1 LTKLEEVLKLNIQIY
16 CRNSMGIKGDLTT
29 KDVMDRFQAMDDRYG
44 ILVKDI
50 GYALGKLDE
59 AKTELQKAKDLHEK
73 GIVGGL
79 IKAIDKH
86 PKFSISAT
94 VLMLT
99 VLIAAFLFFL
109 KDKKIE
115 VQTENLKLETQEKEG
130 VKK

>member
-1 LTKLEEVLKLNIQIY
+1 M
-16 CRNSMGIKGDLTT
+16 SIKGDITT
-29 KDVMDRFQAMDDRYG
+29 KDVMDRFKEMDDRYA
-44 ILVKDI
+44 LLMRDI

-59 AKTELQKAKDLHEK
+59 TKTELQKAKDLHEK

-86 PKFSISAT
+86 PKFSIGAT

-99 VLIAAFLFFL
+99 LLIVASLYFL

-115 VQTENLKLETQEKEG
+115 VQTENLKVETQTKENI
-130 VKK
+130 KNY